1 MKWEGHRPAMIRT
14 LISAVLRFHQA
25 YIFQKMHPQ
34 GLSSAFAS
42 LSVLKEYF
50 FFSPPEQIEIAMHDS
65 KMGIKIKA
73 ILILLYL

>member
-1 MKWEGHRPAMIRT
+1 MIRS

-34 GLSSAFAS
+34 GLSSAFAR

-50 FFSPPEQIEIAMHDS
+50 FFPPEQIEIAMHDS

-73 ILILLYL
+73 ILILLSC